1 MISKMDAKYFQQRI
15 LPYLL
20 KTDINYPVG
29 ETNDGRTAYVLG
41 YVPIGDYLDAIFF
54 LAPKDDKHVLAKK
67 KEMALRFP
75 IFELSKY
82 LDMDIKWWDDTLAQ
96 SYMEKVIAA

>member
-1 MISKMDAKYFQQRI
+1 MDIKYFQQRI

-54 LAPKDDKHVLAKK
+54 LAPQDNNHIRAKK
-67 KEMALRFP
+67 KEMSLKFP

-82 LDMDIKWWDDTLAQ
+82 PDMDIKWWDDDLAQ
-96 SYMEKVIAA
+96 SYIKKAIA